1 MLVVKGAPEVAA
13 TNEPK
18 KSDEKEKERSSEG
31 RRREKRKKNKISR
44 EKLRDGTTVRSE
56 AFS

>member
-1 MLVVKGAPEVAA
+1 MKGAV

-18 KSDEKEKERSSEG
+18 KSDEKERGKSPEG
-31 RRREKRKKNKISR
+31 RRRRERKKSKMRR
-44 EKLRDGTTVRSE
+44 EKLRNGMAVRSE